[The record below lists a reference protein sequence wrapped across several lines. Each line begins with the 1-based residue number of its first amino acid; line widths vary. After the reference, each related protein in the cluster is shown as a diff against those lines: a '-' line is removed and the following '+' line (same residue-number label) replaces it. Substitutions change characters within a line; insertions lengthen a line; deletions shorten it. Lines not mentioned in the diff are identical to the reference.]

1 MCAAVMVTSTVPGT
15 AVVYAGEI
23 KTEAVLMP
31 EYHDHGWMREA
42 AERNIMSNIRKH
54 KLFDRPVVGIIVS
67 ILIALV
73 GIEVLGYLSGMI
85 FNFIPGTSQI
95 ASSLGVILLSFLWL
109 FVHLFWFRGET
120 QDFMNPKKLASSI
133 LLGWSMI
140 LMPLA
145 TFILNIIGGNQI
157 GNVFT
162 ALILALSPGLSE
174 EVIFRIIPVSI
185 AMRSETREK
194 IIPVTIVL
202 TSVIFGFI
210 HSVNILAGAN
220 PFLTVLQILYAT
232 AIGLICVGIYMRTG
246 NIWVT
251 IVLHTFADFM
261 DFLSVD
267 LQGTEGA
274 VTAAPDLGSVIY
286 LLFCAFVFFINAFTV
301 LKKDKR
307 NGIPETWDHI
317 WKKK

>member
-1 MCAAVMVTSTVPGT
+1 
-15 AVVYAGEI
+15 
-23 KTEAVLMP
+23 
-31 EYHDHGWMREA
+31 
-42 AERNIMSNIRKH
+42 
-54 KLFDRPVVGIIVS
+54 
-67 ILIALV
+67 
-73 GIEVLGYLSGMI
+73 
-85 FNFIPGTSQI
+85 
-95 ASSLGVILLSFLWL
+95 
-109 FVHLFWFRGET
+109 
-120 QDFMNPKKLASSI
+120 
-133 LLGWSMI
+133 
-140 LMPLA
+140 
-145 TFILNIIGGNQI
+145 
-157 GNVFT
+157 
-162 ALILALSPGLSE
+162 
-174 EVIFRIIPVSI
+174 
-185 AMRSETREK
+185 MRSEVREK